1 MSSSIIAAIEDLLD
15 QYEDSAYNHDES
27 YKVNEHRSK
36 VMFAINEFLMD
47 ESSVDNVNSPSH
59 YKLDG
64 LDIESKEV
72 VKAVLGP
79 MGYVHWAC
87 GNAMKYIF
95 RWEKKNGL
103 EDLKK
108 ARKNLDFAIETLES
122 GDVL

>member
-1 MSSSIIAAIEDLLD
+1 MKDLLRW
-15 QYEDSAYNHDES
+15 
-27 YKVNEHRSK
+27 VNDIERELKYVHG
-36 VMFAINEFLMD
+36 
-47 ESSVDNVNSPSH
+47 SSHVDNALMFLDEMESTILEYYEEIQNADMINSPSH

-72 VKAVLGP
+72 IKAVLGP

-87 GNAMKYIF
+87 GNAMKYLF